1 MQEIQKLSKL
11 LQEIQDIACVT
22 HEAVERT
29 GVCPLR
35 DFESGI
41 AGHHRAYDEET
52 RFTVLWQ
59 MLIYTL
65 PRFGLQARFQ
75 LDFIFITL
83 KAYAALIASQSRSGA
98 PRIWSYRLS
107 YVCFF
112 LHMIFVL

>member
-65 PRFGLQARFQ
+65 PRFELQARFQ
-75 LDFIFITL
+75 IDMGQKTTN
-83 KAYAALIASQSRSGA
+83 ADAALIVR
-98 PRIWSYRLS
+98 
-107 YVCFF
+107 
-112 LHMIFVL
+112 